1 MDNLDDTTGA
11 EAAALSPPPDTPR
24 DKFTRTRSAVA
35 LQLAR
40 ATVEGVQNRRAFRDV
55 KHFVFFIGYPHSGSS
70 LIGSLLNCHPE
81 AVISHETDIL
91 RFVRPGIT
99 RQQLFALVLDGD
111 RRFAAV
117 GRRWMH
123 IDYDFPGTHQGT
135 YEHLLVVGD
144 KMAHRSSLRIE
155 ADPTVLERLRRV
167 VGVPIRVLYLTRN
180 PFDNIASLAAP
191 SLVRRPNAS
200 LSKAFERYRRF
211 ADAVYDVIP
220 RLEPDELLHLSYESV
235 SADPARRMSE
245 ICQFIGVSA
254 TDSFLETCTSAIRPG
269 ASRSRERITWPP
281 EERQRVEELIATH
294 PTLDHYTF
302 DD

>member
-1 MDNLDDTTGA
+1 MPFASSRPDPCSPCCPRMIPGVGECIRGPAPPTSPAPSATMSPRIAMGVGRRGLPPLPAPTLRPAPCPLSPDHGTARPVTLTPGWRRSYLRGASSHLPRIGHSRFHQRRSRIRWTRRLRSGDRRSGDEIPGSIIVGVGTCRGRGSKALDNLDDTTGA
-11 EAAALSPPPDTPR
+11 EAAALSPSPDTPR
-24 DKFTRTRSAVA
+24 YKFTRTRSAVA

-123 IDYDFPGTHQGT
+123 IDYDFPGTHQGNVRT
-135 YEHLLVVGD
+135 PPRCRRQDGTPL
-144 KMAHRSSLRIE
+144 I
-155 ADPTVLERLRRV
+155 PT
-167 VGVPIRVLYLTRN
+167 
-180 PFDNIASLAAP
+180 D
-191 SLVRRPNAS
+191 
-200 LSKAFERYRRF
+200 
-211 ADAVYDVIP
+211 
-220 RLEPDELLHLSYESV
+220 
-235 SADPARRMSE
+235 
-245 ICQFIGVSA
+245 
-254 TDSFLETCTSAIRPG
+254 
-269 ASRSRERITWPP
+269 
-281 EERQRVEELIATH
+281 
-294 PTLDHYTF
+294 
-302 DD
+302 